1 MLFRRYMIKVFGSKG
16 EDIAA
21 EFLKQKGYKILKRNY
36 TTPLGEADIVAKD
49 NNTIV
54 FVEVKARS
62 SNAFGQPFEAVNK
75 RKQEKLKKVALYYL
89 KHNKIESHIRFDVI
103 SIVSKNGKNEVNH
116 MEEAF

>member
-1 MLFRRYMIKVFGSKG
+1 MIRVFGSKG

-36 TTPLGEADIVAKD
+36 TTPLGEADIIAKD

-62 SNAFGQPFEAVNK
+62 NDTYGQPFEAVDY
-75 RKQEKLKKVALYYL
+75 RKQEKLKKIALYYL
-89 KHNKIESHIRFDVI
+89 KHSNIELPVRFDVI
-103 SIVSKNGKNEVNH
+103 SIISKNGKNEVNH
-116 MEEAF
+116 IAEAF